1 MSFLSDVAAIGAG
14 PLGGAG
20 ILFGKDAAT
29 GFGNILTR
37 GRGPQEANYN
47 YNYTPEFDWARANA
61 DYQAQNQAR
70 TGMMSAAEQA
80 RLQAEGKLGPSLAQL
95 QLQDSMARAAQEQA
109 QMAASARGGPAAV
122 AAAQRQS
129 MAAAA
134 GTQAA
139 TAAAAGQ
146 QRVAEQNA
154 AYQRELAALQGAG
167 QVAGQQ
173 RQGSLAM
180 SQAEV
185 DANMQAERYR
195 QEGRMGYDAAAT
207 GADKA
212 YRDRMERF
220 YGKFIDQASAG
231 GTKAV
236 TGGLG

>member
-1 MSFLSDVAAIGAG
+1 MLKDIATIAAG

-20 ILFGKDAAT
+20 LLFGSDAA
-29 GFGNILTR
+29 GSFGDTLKR
-37 GRGPQEANYN
+37 GRGPDAAAYG

-70 TGMMSAAEQA
+70 TDMQRAAEQA

-95 QLQDSMARAAQEQA
+95 QLQDGMQRAAQEQA
-109 QMAASARGGPAAV
+109 QSAASARGGPAAQ
-122 AAAQRQS
+122 AAARRQA
-129 MAAAA
+129 MAAQA
-134 GTQAA
+134 GSQGAL
-139 TAAAAGQ
+139 AAAAGQ